1 MKKILLAALLLSSGK
16 ILSQEINRP
25 SLEEISPW
33 IMRGVVANRIYD
45 GLYLNRQNYV
55 YMDRP
60 YTEYAG
66 STSERIKG
74 RSCII
79 DKRIYVLTDRTI
91 VQFIDGCDGSV
102 FKESSYPR

>member
-1 MKKILLAALLLSSGK
+1 MKKILLAALLLSSAK
-16 ILSQEINRP
+16 ILSQDINRP
-25 SLEEISPW
+25 SLEGIGPW

-45 GLYLNRQNYV
+45 ELYLNRQNYV

-60 YTEYAG
+60 YKEYAG
-66 STSERIKG
+66 STSERMKG

-91 VQFIDGCDGSV
+91 VQFVDRCDGSV